1 MPLQNYQYDTIMRE
15 YSKTQSQNRRILEE
29 RTQEIYKKIPRIHEI
44 DEEVA
49 TLSAKKARALLSGE
63 SSGLED
69 LKAAIS
75 LLSQERNA
83 LLVCNSYPEDYLEL
97 PYKCPVCQDT
107 GYVGSQKCTCFK
119 KAEIE
124 LLYTQSNLKEILK
137 KENFDHFSFDYYS
150 DTMKNEATGLTER
163 ETARRAYD
171 IARGFVRNFD
181 SSFENLFLYGDTGV
195 GKTFLSHCIAHDL
208 LESAHCVMYFSAFDL
223 FELLAD
229 SKFSR
234 DKTEGQEFVFDS
246 DLLIIDDL
254 GTELTNSFVSS
265 QLFLCINERIM
276 RRKSTIIS
284 TNLKLENFSDTYSE
298 RTFSRIASN
307 YRMVK
312 LEGKDIRICMDEWN
326 YWYGPHIY
334 GELGTRYFLR
344 DALGI
349 AAGLNEFLRQSD
361 MVFMANYAQTVNVIG
376 CIKATT
382 TDACYASTGEVLK
395 LYREQFGT
403 VPVKVDGELRPLDV
417 AAAIRSSDQ
426 ALTLS
431 VINPGWEEVTF
442 DLDILG
448 GQFEYQAKTCRLNGV
463 ATIYTLTGPDD
474 MAYNTPGQ
482 ESVVKV
488 SEKSLKNTKQV
499 KVGPFS
505 ANVIVLGTE

>member
-234 DKTEGQEFVFDS
+234 DKTEGQEQACQKIKGAVLVAGNEEVGTGLLTRKLQIDLILSGNFFDQLRLEYLQAAAQTDNHAASHCVTGLLEQAVGCFEGQQPVDFANVAVF
-246 DLLIIDDL
+246 
-254 GTELTNSFVSS
+254 F
-265 QLFLCINERIM
+265 
-276 RRKSTIIS
+276 
-284 TNLKLENFSDTYSE
+284 
-298 RTFSRIASN
+298 RIALIHIQ
-307 YRMVK
+307 YQGLEQIHLAGIPEMVALAVVRGVLDDDIYKK
-312 LEGKDIRICMDEWN
+312 LG
-326 YWYGPHIY
+326 H
-334 GELGTRYFLR
+334 
-344 DALGI
+344 
-349 AAGLNEFLRQSD
+349 
-361 MVFMANYAQTVNVIG
+361 
-376 CIKATT
+376 
-382 TDACYASTGEVLK
+382 
-395 LYREQFGT
+395 
-403 VPVKVDGELRPLDV
+403 
-417 AAAIRSSDQ
+417 
-426 ALTLS
+426 
-431 VINPGWEEVTF
+431 
-442 DLDILG
+442 
-448 GQFEYQAKTCRLNGV
+448 
-463 ATIYTLTGPDD
+463 
-474 MAYNTPGQ
+474 
-482 ESVVKV
+482 
-488 SEKSLKNTKQV
+488 
-499 KVGPFS
+499 
-505 ANVIVLGTE
+505 

>member
-137 KENFDHFSFDYYS
+137 KENFDHFSFDFYS
-150 DTMKNEATGLTER
+150 DTITNDSTGL
-163 ETARRAYD
+163 
-171 IARGFVRNFD
+171 
-181 SSFENLFLYGDTGV
+181 TGV

-312 LEGKDIRICMDEWN
+312 LEGKDIRIQK
-326 YWYGPHIY
+326 I
-334 GELGTRYFLR
+334 F
-344 DALGI
+344 
-349 AAGLNEFLRQSD
+349 
-361 MVFMANYAQTVNVIG
+361 
-376 CIKATT
+376 
-382 TDACYASTGEVLK
+382 
-395 LYREQFGT
+395 
-403 VPVKVDGELRPLDV
+403 
-417 AAAIRSSDQ
+417 
-426 ALTLS
+426 
-431 VINPGWEEVTF
+431 
-442 DLDILG
+442 LG
-448 GQFEYQAKTCRLNGV
+448 GK
-463 ATIYTLTGPDD
+463 
-474 MAYNTPGQ
+474 
-482 ESVVKV
+482 
-488 SEKSLKNTKQV
+488 
-499 KVGPFS
+499 
-505 ANVIVLGTE
+505 

>member
-1 MPLQNYQYDTIMRE
+1 MALQNFQYDIIMRE
-15 YSKTQSQNRRILEE
+15 YSRRQSQVQHDLEE
-29 RTQEIYKKIPRIHEI
+29 RRKEAFIRVPRLLEI
-44 DEEVA
+44 DQEVA
-49 TLSAKKARALLSGE
+49 ALSARKARSLLQGE
-63 SSGLED
+63 SDTVED
-69 LKAAIS
+69 LKKDVAA
-75 LLSQERNA
+75 LAQERRT
-83 LLVCNSYPEDYLEL
+83 LLRSNGFSVDYLE
-97 PYKCPVCQDT
+97 PHYFCPLCQDT
-107 GYVGSQKCTCFK
+107 GYVDGQKCSCFK
-119 KAEIE
+119 KSEVE

-137 KENFDHFSFDYYS
+137 KENFEHFSFDWYS

-312 LEGKDIRICMDEWN
+312 LEGKDIRIQK
-326 YWYGPHIY
+326 I
-334 GELGTRYFLR
+334 F
-344 DALGI
+344 
-349 AAGLNEFLRQSD
+349 
-361 MVFMANYAQTVNVIG
+361 
-376 CIKATT
+376 
-382 TDACYASTGEVLK
+382 
-395 LYREQFGT
+395 
-403 VPVKVDGELRPLDV
+403 
-417 AAAIRSSDQ
+417 
-426 ALTLS
+426 
-431 VINPGWEEVTF
+431 
-442 DLDILG
+442 LG
-448 GQFEYQAKTCRLNGV
+448 GK
-463 ATIYTLTGPDD
+463 
-474 MAYNTPGQ
+474 
-482 ESVVKV
+482 
-488 SEKSLKNTKQV
+488 
-499 KVGPFS
+499 
-505 ANVIVLGTE
+505 